1 MYYCRP
7 ERRGDEAAIHE
18 LNAAA
23 FPTADEAELVDA
35 LRAAGRLVVSLVA
48 ADADTVVGHI
58 AFSPVT
64 AGDHAGLGLAPV
76 AVREAHR
83 RRGVGAMLVREG
95 LAAGE
100 SLRSPFVVVLGDPA
114 YYSRFGFVRAA
125 DIGLGN
131 EYGVHDEFMVLV
143 LRPGGAPPR
152 GTVVRYAPE
161 FARF

>member
-1 MYYCRP
+1 MGCICNRAGRPRQSSPDRLAPRTGGTSDVGLLLQPRFTLGQCAWGGPGSAFLYYCRP

-64 AGDHAGLGLAPV
+64 AGDHAGLGRGRVHFQAGQGVPDADQRLHGSRDAQEG
-76 AVREAHR
+76 RGGISETHR
-83 RRGVGAMLVREG
+83 N
-95 LAAGE
+95 
-100 SLRSPFVVVLGDPA
+100 D
-114 YYSRFGFVRAA
+114 
-125 DIGLGN
+125 
-131 EYGVHDEFMVLV
+131 
-143 LRPGGAPPR
+143 
-152 GTVVRYAPE
+152 
-161 FARF
+161 AR